1 MKSFPSVAPGIS
13 CCRTMGRIS
22 KGPPP
27 PPSFWGV
34 RAPETLITSSPT
46 FFLSFSYLYSFF
58 RLFSWWSSRF
68 RVKER
73 ERGRNRYRAPSASP
87 GGPPAGAESSA
98 PFRWPRGVSRSG
110 FSIIFN
116 FFYSL
121 LFFVFY
127 LCVPS
132 CLFHFFLPSPSFFF
146 FSFIVSIF

>member
-87 GGPPAGAESSA
+87 VGAESSA
-98 PFRWPRGVSRSG
+98 PLRWPRGVSRSG